1 MRVKGKKP
9 LSRIVRGQ
17 SEDIQGMRLENK
29 QPTGRSAQG
38 FSVPTFRSFHASNV
52 VGIDEAEQ
60 MAKRLASEARA
71 KAMKEAEQRLKQP
84 LVAAVENLE
93 GVLDELSSFRRDLFK
108 ETEAEVLGLV
118 NLICKK
124 ILQTELKLQPEV
136 LADLIEKSFESLEKE
151 KKISVYVN
159 PSDEQMFKS
168 AKPDFLSKFEANDQ
182 IHFSGHQQ
190 IPVGTA
196 LVHTENCEVEISTDK
211 MVDHLLGKVLQA
223 ESVAEETGDEGDK
236 V

>member
-1 MRVKGKKP
+1 M
-9 LSRIVRGQ
+9 SRIVRGQ
-17 SEDIQGMRLENK
+17 SEDIQGMRLEK
-29 QPTGRSAQG
+29 TQAAVASAKD
-38 FSVPTFRSFHASNV
+38 FAVPTFRSFHANNV
-52 VGIDEAEQ
+52 MAIDEAEQ
-60 MAKRLASEARA
+60 MAKRSASEARA
-71 KAMKEAEQRLKQP
+71 KAMKEAEQKLKQP
-84 LVAAVENLE
+84 LGAAVENLE
-93 GVLDELSSFRRDLFK
+93 GVLDELSSFRRELFK

-136 LADLIEKSFESLEKE
+136 LTDLIEKSFESLEKE
-151 KKISVYVN
+151 KKISVYIN
-159 PSDEQMFKS
+159 PSDGQMFKS
-168 AKPDFLSKFEANDQ
+168 AKPDFLSKFESNDQ
-182 IHFSGHQQ
+182 IHFSEHQQ

-196 LVHTENCEVEISTDK
+196 LVHTENCEVEISTEK